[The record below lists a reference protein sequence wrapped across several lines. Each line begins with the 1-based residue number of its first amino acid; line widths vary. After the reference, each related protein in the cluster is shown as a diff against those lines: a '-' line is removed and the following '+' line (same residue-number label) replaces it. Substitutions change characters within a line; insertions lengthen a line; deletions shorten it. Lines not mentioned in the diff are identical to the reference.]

1 MLDVNGDKA
10 KDFIVSDDEI
20 KDHVALSKSSE
31 KLDDL
36 LNNKRLLK
44 DDLNFFMYGG
54 LLTKISIFFKI
65 SVARVKLLQKT
76 CSLLCSACFLMFFP
90 THLKAFL
97 QLSNDLLKKDC
108 KAHCR
113 QSTALQI
120 SA

>member
-44 DDLNFFMYGG
+44 DDL
-54 LLTKISIFFKI
+54 
-65 SVARVKLLQKT
+65 SV
-76 CSLLCSACFLMFFP
+76 F
-90 THLKAFL
+90 
-97 QLSNDLLKKDC
+97 
-108 KAHCR
+108 
-113 QSTALQI
+113 
-120 SA
+120 